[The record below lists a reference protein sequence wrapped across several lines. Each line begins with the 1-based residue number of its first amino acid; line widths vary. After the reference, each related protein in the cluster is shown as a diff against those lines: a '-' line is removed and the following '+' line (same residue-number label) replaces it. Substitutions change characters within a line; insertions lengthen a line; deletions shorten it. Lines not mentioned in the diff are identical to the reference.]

1 MAYRGAKPSMPGVGP
16 LGRNLIVNL
25 ERLRHARGLS
35 YRKLA
40 AAMNETARPIP
51 AIGFSR
57 IMAAERRVDVDELVA
72 LAAVL
77 QVAPDLLLLPPEAA
91 EAAQAEVPAPLREA
105 RNLAVRVEQLL
116 AAPGDSAGARQV
128 SRALRRVQLEIEE
141 LLEETVAALVAAD
154 RSALED

>member
-57 IMAAERRVDVDELVA
+57 IMAAERREVGNLVTRIEQMLASSGDRETAGMLSGYVD
-72 LAAVL
+72 
-77 QVAPDLLLLPPEAA
+77 
-91 EAAQAEVPAPLREA
+91 
-105 RNLAVRVEQLL
+105 
-116 AAPGDSAGARQV
+116 
-128 SRALRRVQLEIEE
+128 RALRRVQIEVEE
-141 LLEETVAALVAAD
+141 LLAGVRAQGAGPRGYSDEPLV
-154 RSALED
+154 